1 MIIENDIFELRERLA
16 MQEQIA
22 SELNAQLREL
32 RLEIARLR
40 GEGEMLIDGEKPVL
54 EVGR

>member
-1 MIIENDIFELRERLA
+1 MTTELDLLRERLA
-16 MQEQIA
+16 TQERIN

-32 RLEIARLR
+32 RLEVARLR
-40 GEGEMLIDGEKPVL
+40 REGEMLIDGETPVW